1 MRSPLLLLPI
11 VALAA
16 ACSDDAAA
24 DVDRNAMLRDV
35 ADNVIVPSA
44 QQYAVAAHGLAVAAE
59 ALCAGPSPDRLE
71 EARVAWRAARVSW
84 KEAQTFQAG
93 PYETL
98 HMQGAVD
105 WSPVLPADVEAV
117 IAGAAPLTVDAVDGL
132 GSNRRGLAG
141 LEVVLFDPT
150 RDPAAV
156 VAALRDGATP
166 SRRCQYLTAVSA
178 HVDRASQSYLAA
190 WQPTGGNYARTL
202 ATAGQGSTISTTR
215 EGVDLLVNQVS
226 NALETLQVSR
236 LSVPAGSR
244 NGGVAQ
250 PERVESALSG
260 ASLAEIAAGLRGVR
274 NLYLGAYQGRT
285 GLGITSMVAPRSAS
299 LDRSI
304 RAELDASEA
313 SVRAITLPLQR
324 AVTEQRAQVDA
335 AVTELGRLKRLI
347 RVDLANTCGVTIA
360 FNANDGD

>member
-1 MRSPLLLLPI
+1 MRNPLVLAS
-11 VALAA
+11 ALALLA

-24 DVDRNAMLRDV
+24 DVDRNAMLRDL
-35 ADNVIVPSA
+35 ADNVIVPGV

-59 ALCAGPSPDRLE
+59 GLCASPGLDALE
-71 EARVAWRAARVSW
+71 ETRAAWRAARIFW
-84 KEAQTFQAG
+84 KEAQIYQAG

-98 HMQGAVD
+98 HMQGVVD

-117 IAGAAPLTVDAVDGL
+117 IAGAGPLTADAVDSL

-141 LEVVLFDPT
+141 VEVVLFDPA
-150 RDPAAV
+150 RDPAAI
-156 VAALRDGATP
+156 VAALRDGANP
-166 SRRCQYLTAVSA
+166 SRRCQYLAAVTA
-178 HVDRASQSYLAA
+178 HVDRASQAYLAA
-190 WQPTGGNYARTL
+190 WQPTGGGYARTL
-202 ATAGQGSTISTTR
+202 ATAGQGSSIGTTR

-236 LSVPAGSR
+236 LSTPAGSR

-260 ASLAEIAAGLRGVR
+260 ASVAEVSAGLRGVR
-274 NLYLGAYQGRT
+274 ALYLGTYLGHS
-285 GLGITSMVAPRSAS
+285 GLGLASMVAARSTS

-324 AVTEQRAQVDA
+324 AVTEQRALVDA
-335 AVTELGRLKRLI
+335 AVTELGRLKRLV

-360 FNANDGD
+360 FNSNDGD